1 MVDNEKKYT
10 HPGRP
15 TKNVVRINIT
25 MPANMVAWLEKQGPK
40 SSVLQDLVSEAMKKD
55 NSSKTL
61 DQK

>member
-1 MVDNEKKYT
+1 MEDRKKYP

-15 TKNVVRINIT
+15 TKNAVRINIT

-55 NSSKTL
+55 NSPKTL
-61 DQK
+61 DHK